1 MSAPGTCAIPR
12 GRRSRRQWQDLV
24 DLSHAWLALD
34 AARQYGLIEGGPPI
48 INQNRC
54 LELLRAGEK
63 RGYRPSPDAI
73 QKFVAALAE
82 PEGQG

>member
-1 MSAPGTCAIPR
+1 MTAPGTYAIPR

-24 DLSHAWLALD
+24 DLAHAGLALD
-34 AARQYGLIEGGPPI
+34 SARQYGLIEGGPV

-54 LELLRAGEK
+54 IELLRAGEK

-73 QKFVAALAE
+73 QKFVAAIAE